1 MQAEQLQ
8 LDFTIGEVVRSAP
21 AETAT
26 KKGFHVIKLAG
37 SKKLQR
43 LHAVLVEAQG
53 GKLTSL
59 ELTVATKLVAIS
71 TWISHLRHN
80 GIEVKNETIRINGE
94 TVWRYWI

>member
-1 MQAEQLQ
+1 MQAEQTALNF
-8 LDFTIGEVVRSAP
+8 DIGEILRSAP
-21 AETAT
+21 AETPA
-26 KKGFHVIKLAG
+26 KKGFHVIKLEG

-43 LHAVLVEAQG
+43 LHSVLLEAKG

-80 GIEVKNETIRINGE
+80 GIQVKNETVRINNE